1 MKNNILILIVIAQFF
16 LTMFDINGFSKY
28 KLDVIVIDAGH
39 GGKDPGSIGK
49 ISYEKDITLKIALHL
64 GRIISENLPDV
75 KVIYTRNNDNYPTFN
90 KRAQIANSNNA
101 DLFISIHCD
110 SFNKPSVKGTST
122 YIMGLS
128 KSSANL
134 NVAKRENSVI
144 ELEENYKEVYKD
156 YDANSVESIMLLNLT
171 QKSKIENSA
180 LLASLVQEQFSKRVG
195 LYDRGVKQAPFLVLW
210 MTTMPSVLIETGYIT
225 NREEEKKLNNKT
237 HQIYIASAIFR
248 AIRDYKNQ
256 VEAIN

>member
-1 MKNNILILIVIAQFF
+1 
-16 LTMFDINGFSKY
+16 MFDINGFSKY

-134 NVAKRENSVI
+134 NVAKRGKFC
-144 ELEENYKEVYKD
+144 YR
-156 YDANSVESIMLLNLT
+156 T
-171 QKSKIENSA
+171 
-180 LLASLVQEQFSKRVG
+180 R
-195 LYDRGVKQAPFLVLW
+195 R
-210 MTTMPSVLIETGYIT
+210 
-225 NREEEKKLNNKT
+225 KL
-237 HQIYIASAIFR
+237 
-248 AIRDYKNQ
+248 
-256 VEAIN
+256 